1 MTTAQTTPAAA
12 PCFVCGTE
20 RGYIP
25 AGKSFPMRPRGYCN
39 ACYQR
44 LRAAMSRHG
53 YRTFVEAEQHLPLA
67 HGANRV
73 SHNRNARERAQS
85 RQLAIR
91 DHVGA
96 HITTP
101 RPTGQR
107 PMPCP
112 SAWGTP
118 ATDPLARAPWFAKEY
133 AAAEAA

>member
-1 MTTAQTTPAAA
+1 MTDQQPSLTAA

-20 RGYIP
+20 RGYMP
-25 AGKSFPMRPRGYCN
+25 AGKSLPIRPRGYCN

-44 LRAAMSRHG
+44 LRASMIRHG

-67 HGANRV
+67 RDAIRV
-73 SHNRNARERAQS
+73 SHNRNARERAQA

-91 DHVGA
+91 DHAGP

-107 PMPCP
+107 PTPWP

-133 AAAEAA
+133 ERALAA